1 MKKRLIALCLA
12 LAFVLAA
19 LPGNLVSLAAE
30 ELADLKIGSSADN
43 APGTKH
49 PDIGKTV
56 KFKSQ
61 FPILWT
67 DPTTTVSQVS
77 GAYASKLPPLMV
89 IVDVQ
94 KFGTSTILYQL
105 DAADG
110 YTWPAGYPKEDFT
123 GKYWVES
130 TKVEF
135 VAPKNTVVDADG
147 KAVSSVQMGKYEKP
161 VLTASSPFKGENVY
175 YQWQIEYAAG
185 KWVNI
190 HGATRKSVTLSYG
203 MVANLLDAAGKVNVR
218 AMSMSGKDVAYS
230 DAIAV
235 QVTNSAAVASAY
247 SMANPS
253 VANNGVMAAAE
264 GDGEGNTTIY
274 NVVIEYV
281 FKDGSQAANPWTA
294 TIEADGDF
302 SGTIKSPAV
311 VGYTPDQE
319 RVVIDIQDIAE
330 DKIYTVYYNPANV
343 GFIVEHQVQ
352 NAYNDEYSVH
362 SRVEKPGYTDNAVG
376 EGLAL
381 TAEKMDELGVY
392 DLPYDVEMKIAA
404 DGSTV
409 VIIKYDRKYFLMKFD
424 LSGGYGVEPIYARVG
439 TDLAPE
445 TPIRAGYSFAGW
457 DPAVPEKMPA
467 EDTVITAKWT
477 PGNTTYIVAYWA
489 ENANDDGYSFWGYK
503 QLDAVSGT
511 TVSGSDD
518 FNGTTEQPKAGF
530 HFDHADTNVV
540 VKGDGSTTVNV
551 YYKRNTYTLTFAY
564 DGGPLVC
571 NVHVHSNSCYNLTC
585 GYNFEHKHSH
595 EECCTRTDYYHSSWD
610 CNKNKCPYNGQD
622 HTHSTRCRSGNPICG
637 LTGVSNHTH
646 SVANGC
652 YGMKFEGVKY
662 GQDTSKYWA
671 QAPVMKWKVS
681 SSYWDDT
688 FYTAAPAMPNSNLTI
703 YGTTQ
708 SGSST
713 IHYYEYK
720 NGQTTTIKVRDDYT
734 IGTSGWSFTQE
745 DYIEIPGFTY
755 RTSDKNSAGT
765 QYYIYYTRNSYT
777 LSFKN
782 GSELIDKGKHL
793 YEADISGVVDG
804 DDRLKNPTY
813 TGDDPEGYVFA
824 GWYTTEQCIEGTE
837 WTPTGATM
845 PYNNLILYAKWVPVK
860 HEVKLYITKEDMA
873 ANKQYLNTIQVD
885 HNGTVQEPALP
896 DNGDYEFVA
905 WFYMEDGVEKGYD
918 FSIPVTKD
926 MQLYAKW
933 YADELAD
940 YTIKYAI
947 KDGDKLIYIA
957 DDTKGKAVAG
967 YDKTFEAKAGEDLYE
982 DYRTGYYPETNSHS
996 FTILLGENNTYTFIY
1011 VAKEKVKYTVQY
1023 LEKGTGNVLHSQKED
1038 FTSEAI
1044 HTENFV
1050 YVSGYRPDAY
1060 QKRLVLSANESENVI
1075 TFWYEKDTQHAPVL
1089 VKHYLQ
1095 NPDGESYNKTNP
1107 YLTTTDLDGVI
1118 NSAYLVDIIK
1128 NLEGFEFAKAEASH
1142 EVDGSQIK
1150 DSVTVSGDK
1159 VSANVTQYGLVI
1171 ELYYDRIEYPYEF
1184 KFVLQ
1189 GTDTDLHT
1197 PIKGE
1202 AIFGSQVQQEALAIP
1217 GYKCNVPAYAMTIQ
1231 IEDGASA
1238 VKNVRIFYYVEET
1251 ASITYVPVGSGKT
1264 EPGSQLNIPVI
1275 SGTVGGS
1282 TATPDNGY
1290 QFVGWYKDNACTVPV
1305 DASWVNGNKITPAKT
1320 KNYGGQMGYESD
1332 TYYAKFEEIKV
1343 EIKYEVDGPTG
1354 CGTVTPG
1361 SEIVGV
1367 VTGNPS
1373 STAAASSNVYKFV
1386 GWYDKDGNQLS
1397 TDATYNPAKNADGLH
1412 VAATYY
1418 AKFEYNLTSLTI
1430 NKVTT
1435 DKAGNV
1441 VDYKDLDKNQTF
1453 IFNVSGNGVDL
1464 DVTVHGNGSVT
1475 IDGLTVGATYTI
1487 TEKTDWSWRYDYKSV
1502 AMTNATLVEN
1512 VTNGATIE
1520 LGLDGTITFTN
1531 ERGNEQWLDGDSWC
1545 DNQFN

>member
-1 MKKRLIALCLA
+1 
-12 LAFVLAA
+12 
-19 LPGNLVSLAAE
+19 
-30 ELADLKIGSSADN
+30 
-43 APGTKH
+43 
-49 PDIGKTV
+49 
-56 KFKSQ
+56 
-61 FPILWT
+61 
-67 DPTTTVSQVS
+67 
-77 GAYASKLPPLMV
+77 
-89 IVDVQ
+89 
-94 KFGTSTILYQL
+94 
-105 DAADG
+105 
-110 YTWPAGYPKEDFT
+110 
-123 GKYWVES
+123 
-130 TKVEF
+130 
-135 VAPKNTVVDADG
+135 
-147 KAVSSVQMGKYEKP
+147 
-161 VLTASSPFKGENVY
+161 
-175 YQWQIEYAAG
+175 
-185 KWVNI
+185 
-190 HGATRKSVTLSYG
+190 
-203 MVANLLDAAGKVNVR
+203 
-218 AMSMSGKDVAYS
+218 
-230 DAIAV
+230 
-235 QVTNSAAVASAY
+235 
-247 SMANPS
+247 
-253 VANNGVMAAAE
+253 
-264 GDGEGNTTIY
+264 
-274 NVVIEYV
+274 
-281 FKDGSQAANPWTA
+281 
-294 TIEADGDF
+294 
-302 SGTIKSPAV
+302 
-311 VGYTPDQE
+311 
-319 RVVIDIQDIAE
+319 
-330 DKIYTVYYNPANV
+330 
-343 GFIVEHQVQ
+343 
-352 NAYNDEYSVH
+352 
-362 SRVEKPGYTDNAVG
+362 
-376 EGLAL
+376 
-381 TAEKMDELGVY
+381 
-392 DLPYDVEMKIAA
+392 
-404 DGSTV
+404 
-409 VIIKYDRKYFLMKFD
+409 
-424 LSGGYGVEPIYARVG
+424 
-439 TDLAPE
+439 
-445 TPIRAGYSFAGW
+445 
-457 DPAVPEKMPA
+457 
-467 EDTVITAKWT
+467 
-477 PGNTTYIVAYWA
+477 
-489 ENANDDGYSFWGYK
+489 
-503 QLDAVSGT
+503 
-511 TVSGSDD
+511 
-518 FNGTTEQPKAGF
+518 
-530 HFDHADTNVV
+530 
-540 VKGDGSTTVNV
+540 
-551 YYKRNTYTLTFAY
+551 
-564 DGGPLVC
+564 
-571 NVHVHSNSCYNLTC
+571 
-585 GYNFEHKHSH
+585 
-595 EECCTRTDYYHSSWD
+595 
-610 CNKNKCPYNGQD
+610 
-622 HTHSTRCRSGNPICG
+622 
-637 LTGVSNHTH
+637 
-646 SVANGC
+646 
-652 YGMKFEGVKY
+652 
-662 GQDTSKYWA
+662 
-671 QAPVMKWKVS
+671 
-681 SSYWDDT
+681 
-688 FYTAAPAMPNSNLTI
+688 MPNSDLTV
-703 YGTTQ
+703 YGQTL
-708 SGSST
+708 SSTLQYT
-713 IHYYEYK
+713 IHYYEE
-720 NGQTTTIKVRDDYT
+720 GTTNKVHADNIYYRNSNDYNLT
-734 IGTSGWSFTQE
+734 DE
-745 DYIEIPGFTY
+745 DYIAIPGFVCL
-755 RTSDKNSAGT
+755 NSGT
-765 QYYIYYTRNSYT
+765 TNHQNRVYKIYYRRQSYN

-782 GSELIDKGKHL
+782 GNELIDKGKHL

-804 DDRLKNPTY
+804 DDRLKKPTY

-837 WTPTGATM
+837 WTPNGATM
-845 PYNNLILYAKWVPVK
+845 PYNNLILYAKWAPVK

-885 HNGTVQEPALP
+885 HNGTVKEPALP

-926 MQLYAKW
+926 MHLYAKW

-940 YTIKYAI
+940 YTIKYAVRNP
-947 KDGDKLIYIA
+947 DGTLTYIA
-957 DDTKGKAVAG
+957 DDTPGKAVAG
-967 YDKTFEAKAGEDLYE
+967 YDKTFEAKAGKDLYE

-996 FTILLGENNTYTFIY
+996 FTILLGEDNTYTFIY

-1023 LEKGTGNVLHSQKED
+1023 LDKETGEVRHSQKEAL
-1038 FTSEAI
+1038 TSEAI

-1075 TFWYEKDTQHAPVL
+1075 TFWYEKDTEHAPVL

-1128 NLEGFEFAKAEASH
+1128 NLEGFKFAKAEASH

-1159 VSANVTQYGLVI
+1159 VSAVVTQYGLVI

-1320 KNYGGQMGYESD
+1320 KNYGEQMGYESD

-1343 EIKYEVDGPTG
+1343 EIKYEVVGPTTG

-1386 GWYDKDGNQLS
+1386 GWYDKNGNKLS
-1397 TDATYNPAKNADGLH
+1397 DELTYNPAKVDGLH

-1453 IFNVSGNGVDL
+1453 IFNVNGNGVDL

-1475 IDGLTVGATYTI
+1475 IDGLTVGETYTI

-1512 VTNGATIE
+1512 VKNGATIT